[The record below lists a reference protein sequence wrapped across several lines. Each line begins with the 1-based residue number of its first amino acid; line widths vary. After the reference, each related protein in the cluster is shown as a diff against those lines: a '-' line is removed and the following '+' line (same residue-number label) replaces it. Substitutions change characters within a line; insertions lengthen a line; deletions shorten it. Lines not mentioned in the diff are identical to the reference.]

1 MRHHDK
7 NRKLGRVKKVRKA
20 LLSSL
25 ALSLIT
31 KNKIKTT
38 EAKAKE
44 LRPYVEKLVTTGK
57 KNTLKSHRDI
67 IAKIGE
73 KGAKKIVSDL
83 SIKFKER
90 NGGYTRITK
99 IPRRISDGSAMAY
112 IEFV

>member
-7 NRKLGRVKKVRKA
+7 NRKFGRVRKTRKA

-25 ALSLIT
+25 AVSLVT

-44 LRPYVEKLVTTGK
+44 LRPFVEKLVTVGK
-57 KNTLKSHRDI
+57 SKTLQSQRDI
-67 IAKIGE
+67 VSKIG
-73 KGAKKIVSDL
+73 KMASKKVLDL
-83 SIKFKER
+83 SEKFKER
-90 NGGYTRITK
+90 KGGYTRITK
-99 IPRRISDGSAMAY
+99 IPRRISDGSPMAY